1 MHCCCAVQIE
11 QEVKKYKYRDINC
24 VCVYGGGNRR
34 EQVNIVTKG
43 VEIVVATPGRLN
55 DLISSNIIDVKSVT
69 YLVLD
74 EADRMLDLGF
84 EPEIRKIL
92 IDIRPD
98 RQTIMTSAT
107 WPSGVR
113 RLATSYMHNPI
124 RVSDFVALCSIVQFQ
139 AVVHINVFCY
149 VLQTGHFWSRKLF
162 KTSGLHAFDGH
173 FELFNCY
180 HMTLCKAQYMLWEC
194 CPICLLICHTNI
206 NNFSR

>member
-1 MHCCCAVQIE
+1 MQIE

-34 EQVNIVTKG
+34 EQINVVTKG

-55 DLISSNIIDVKSVT
+55 DLISNNIIDVKSVT

-107 WPSGVR
+107 WPLGVR
-113 RLATSYMHNPI
+113 RLATSYMKNPI
-124 RVSDFVALCSIVQFQ
+124 RVSYFCCRYESVTFVAL
-139 AVVHINVFCY
+139 
-149 VLQTGHFWSRKLF
+149 
-162 KTSGLHAFDGH
+162 
-173 FELFNCY
+173 
-180 HMTLCKAQYMLWEC
+180 
-194 CPICLLICHTNI
+194 
-206 NNFSR
+206 

>member
-1 MHCCCAVQIE
+1 MQIE
-11 QEVKKYKYRDINC
+11 QEVKKYKYKDINC

-34 EQVNIVTKG
+34 EQINIVTKG

-55 DLISSNIIDVKSVT
+55 DLISSNVIDVKSVT

-107 WPSGVR
+107 WPAGVR
-113 RLATSYMHNPI
+113 RLVTAYMKNPI
-124 RVSDFVALCSIVQFQ
+124 RVSCS
-139 AVVHINVFCY
+139 CY
-149 VLQTGHFWSRKLF
+149 K
-162 KTSGLHAFDGH
+162 
-173 FELFNCY
+173 
-180 HMTLCKAQYMLWEC
+180 
-194 CPICLLICHTNI
+194 
-206 NNFSR
+206 FSMSS

>member
-1 MHCCCAVQIE
+1 
-11 QEVKKYKYRDINC
+11 VKKYKYRNINC

-34 EQVNIVTKG
+34 EQIDIVTKG

-113 RLATSYMHNPI
+113 RLATSYMRNPI
-124 RVSDFVALCSIVQFQ
+124 RVSHL
-139 AVVHINVFCY
+139 
-149 VLQTGHFWSRKLF
+149 L
-162 KTSGLHAFDGH
+162 LH
-173 FELFNCY
+173 C
-180 HMTLCKAQYMLWEC
+180 T
-194 CPICLLICHTNI
+194 
-206 NNFSR
+206 R

>member
-1 MHCCCAVQIE
+1 M
-11 QEVKKYKYRDINC
+11 KKYKYRDIKC

-34 EQVNIVTKG
+34 EQVNIVSKG

-55 DLISSNIIDVKSVT
+55 DLISSNIIDVRSVT

-107 WPSGVR
+107 WPPGVR
-113 RLATSYMHNPI
+113 RLANSYMKNPI
-124 RVSDFVALCSIVQFQ
+124 RVCCRF
-139 AVVHINVFCY
+139 
-149 VLQTGHFWSRKLF
+149 
-162 KTSGLHAFDGH
+162 
-173 FELFNCY
+173 
-180 HMTLCKAQYMLWEC
+180 QYMTAVLSV
-194 CPICLLICHTNI
+194 ICFAEWLQSHCVYW
-206 NNFSR
+206 

>member
-1 MHCCCAVQIE
+1 MFFALQIE

-34 EQVNIVTKG
+34 EQIDIVTKG

-107 WPSGVR
+107 WPAGVR
-113 RLATSYMHNPI
+113 RLATSYMKNPI
-124 RVSDFVALCSIVQFQ
+124 RVSYCF
-139 AVVHINVFCY
+139 Y
-149 VLQTGHFWSRKLF
+149 
-162 KTSGLHAFDGH
+162 
-173 FELFNCY
+173 Y
-180 HMTLCKAQYMLWEC
+180 
-194 CPICLLICHTNI
+194 
-206 NNFSR
+206 

>member
-1 MHCCCAVQIE
+1 MSPTCIAVQIE

-34 EQVNIVTKG
+34 EQINVVTKG

-55 DLISSNIIDVKSVT
+55 DLIASNIIDVKSVT

-92 IDIRPD
+92 LDIRPD

-107 WPSGVR
+107 WPLGVR
-113 RLATSYMHNPI
+113 RLATSYMKNPI
-124 RVSDFVALCSIVQFQ
+124 RVSCCRTSRF
-139 AVVHINVFCY
+139 HVFMHVDVFRC
-149 VLQTGHFWSRKLF
+149 VCC
-162 KTSGLHAFDGH
+162 
-173 FELFNCY
+173 ELDN
-180 HMTLCKAQYMLWEC
+180 
-194 CPICLLICHTNI
+194 
-206 NNFSR
+206 

>member
-1 MHCCCAVQIE
+1 MFAFKLMQCFFALQIE

-34 EQVNIVTKG
+34 EQIDIVTKG

-55 DLISSNIIDVKSVT
+55 DLIASNIIDVKSVT

-107 WPSGVR
+107 WPAGVR
-113 RLATSYMHNPI
+113 RLATSYMKNPI
-124 RVSDFVALCSIVQFQ
+124 RVSYCF
-139 AVVHINVFCY
+139 Y
-149 VLQTGHFWSRKLF
+149 
-162 KTSGLHAFDGH
+162 
-173 FELFNCY
+173 Y
-180 HMTLCKAQYMLWEC
+180 
-194 CPICLLICHTNI
+194 
-206 NNFSR
+206 

>member
-1 MHCCCAVQIE
+1 MQCFFALQIE

-34 EQVNIVTKG
+34 EQIDIVTKG

-107 WPSGVR
+107 WPAGVR
-113 RLATSYMHNPI
+113 RLATSYMKNPI
-124 RVSDFVALCSIVQFQ
+124 RVSYCF
-139 AVVHINVFCY
+139 Y
-149 VLQTGHFWSRKLF
+149 
-162 KTSGLHAFDGH
+162 
-173 FELFNCY
+173 Y
-180 HMTLCKAQYMLWEC
+180 
-194 CPICLLICHTNI
+194 
-206 NNFSR
+206 

>member
-1 MHCCCAVQIE
+1 MLCYLYSVQIE
-11 QEVKKYKYRDINC
+11 AEVKKYKYKDINC
-24 VCVYGGGNRR
+24 VCIYGGGNRR
-34 EQVNIVTKG
+34 EQINIVTKG

-55 DLISSNIIDVKSVT
+55 DLISNGIIDVKSVT

-113 RLATSYMHNPI
+113 RLATAYMKNPI
-124 RVSDFVALCSIVQFQ
+124 RV
-139 AVVHINVFCY
+139 
-149 VLQTGHFWSRKLF
+149 GHFL
-162 KTSGLHAFDGH
+162 LHCSYILDIAMH
-173 FELFNCY
+173 
-180 HMTLCKAQYMLWEC
+180 K
-194 CPICLLICHTNI
+194 
-206 NNFSR
+206 

>member
-1 MHCCCAVQIE
+1 MMFINAVCYVAMQIE
-11 QEVKKYKYRDINC
+11 HEVKKYKYRDINC

-34 EQVNIVTKG
+34 EQINVVAKG

-55 DLISSNIIDVKSVT
+55 DLISNNIIDVKSVT

-107 WPSGVR
+107 WPLGVR
-113 RLATSYMHNPI
+113 RLATSYMKNPI
-124 RVSDFVALCSIVQFQ
+124 RVSCWLYCI
-139 AVVHINVFCY
+139 
-149 VLQTGHFWSRKLF
+149 K
-162 KTSGLHAFDGH
+162 
-173 FELFNCY
+173 
-180 HMTLCKAQYMLWEC
+180 
-194 CPICLLICHTNI
+194 
-206 NNFSR
+206 